1 LAKATTPTATH
12 SAAASA
18 KVTLKKAIP
27 DIVRGARINVKA
39 V

>member
-1 LAKATTPTATH
+1 MTIH

-18 KVTLKKAIP
+18 KVTLKKATP